1 MADPTQRAAYEQLL
15 KQTPSAKRLTL
26 RQFIFQQLSATLPRP
41 NASLPH
47 PKS

>member
-26 RQFIFQQLSATLPRP
+26 RQFIFQQLFA
-41 NASLPH
+41 ALPH